1 MHRLSLL
8 LIALPLLACSN
19 IDDYFSTM
27 AAEGL
32 LLGIE
37 ELPPEFGDVDL
48 GASATATTFV
58 AAARSLNDVEAN
70 LIDDA
75 DRVAIARGDFV
86 ADLENLGSGLYE
98 TDSSLDPDLEY
109 VVGGSYRMQVERG
122 GGAHYVDIVAPAAP
136 ELDGVPAE
144 DEFHPAGMP
153 VVIDLT
159 GQGYNNY
166 LWIVATVDPAD
177 GSYEITDGSIPET
190 AGDYIDWIRARDE
203 VTTIEIPGTAFPSAG
218 MVYIL
223 AVAGVVKARDADFE
237 SFNPLVSNF
246 AAGSAAP
253 AAITTAP

>member
-153 VVIDLT
+153 VVID
-159 GQGYNNY
+159 
-166 LWIVATVDPAD
+166 PAD